1 MDIPLDVEVHCSDG
15 ACGKSTAIIVEPNTE
30 KVTHFVVQAEGSQYL
45 VPIEAIAVS
54 AANRIQLRWSR
65 QELAAAPPFEKAVFA
80 GEDLGAYAAP
90 ALAGPSI
97 AWPYGAENEY
107 MLEAAAAAYVPVEQ
121 IPEGERAIHSGAY
134 VEATDGGV
142 GQVEEF
148 LIDPAT
154 GRITHLVLR
163 KGHLWGKKDVT
174 IPLDQIDRVED
185 DVVYL
190 KLSKEAVGELEAV
203 PVRLRGGS

>member
-1 MDIPLDVEVHCSDG
+1 MDIPLDVEVCCSDG
-15 ACGKSTAIIVEPNTE
+15 ACGKSTAIIVEPDTE
-30 KVTHFVVQAEGSQYL
+30 QVTHFVVQAEGCRYL
-45 VPIEAIAVS
+45 VPIEAIAES
-54 AANRIQLRWSR
+54 APDYIRLHWSR
-65 QELAAAPPFEKAVFA
+65 QELAAAAPFEKTVFA
-80 GEDLGAYAAP
+80 GEDLGAYVAP
-90 ALAGPSI
+90 SMAGASI
-97 AWPYGAENEY
+97 GWPYGAENEY

-163 KGHLWGKKDVT
+163 KGHLWGKRDVT

-190 KLSKEAVGELEAV
+190 KLSKEAVVGLPGA
-203 PVRLRGGS
+203 PVRRK

>member
-1 MDIPLDVEVHCSDG
+1 MDIPLDVEVHCTDG

-30 KVTHFVVQAEGSQYL
+30 QVTHFVVQWEGSQYL
-45 VPIEAIAVS
+45 VPIEAIADSS
-54 AANRIQLRWSR
+54 ADRIELHWSR
-65 QELAAAPPFEKAVFA
+65 EELAAAPPFQKSVFA
-80 GEDLGAYAAP
+80 GEDLGAYTAP
-90 ALAGPSI
+90 GMTGASI
-97 AWPYGAENEY
+97 AWPYGTDGEY

-121 IPEGERAIHSGAY
+121 VPEGERAIHSGAY

-148 LIDPAT
+148 LIDPAS

-163 KGHLWGKKDVT
+163 KGHLWGKKNVT

-190 KLSKEAVGELEAV
+190 KLDKEAVGGLPAV
-203 PVRLRGGS
+203 PVRRKGGS

>member
-1 MDIPLDVEVHCSDG
+1 MDIPLNVEVLCTDG

-30 KVTHFVVQAEGSQYL
+30 KVTHFVVQVEGSRYL
-45 VPIEAIAVS
+45 VPIGAIAES
-54 AANRIQLRWSR
+54 AAGRIQLHWSR
-65 QELAAAPPFEKAVFA
+65 QELAAAEPFEKTVFA

-90 ALAGPSI
+90 GMTGASI

-121 IPEGERAIHSGAY
+121 IPEGEGAIHSGAY

-148 LIDPAT
+148 LIDQAT

-190 KLSKEAVGELEAV
+190 KLTKEAVGGLPGV
-203 PVRLRGGS
+203 PVRRK

>member
-1 MDIPLDVEVHCSDG
+1 MDIPLGVEVHCSDG

-30 KVTHFVVQAEGSQYL
+30 QVTHFVVRVEGSQYL
-45 VPIEAIAVS
+45 VPIEAIADS
-54 AANRIQLRWSR
+54 AADRIQLRWSR
-65 QELAAAPPFEKAVFA
+65 EELAAAAPFEKAVFA
-80 GEDLGAYAAP
+80 GEDLGAYTAP
-90 ALAGPSI
+90 GMVGASI
-97 AWPYGAENEY
+97 AWPYGSDGEY

-121 IPEGERAIHSGAY
+121 VPEGERAIHRGAY

-148 LIDPAT
+148 LIDPAG

-163 KGHLWGKKDVT
+163 KGHLWGKRDVT
-174 IPLDQIDRVED
+174 IPLEQIDRVED

-190 KLSKEAVGELEAV
+190 KLDKAAIAELPSV
-203 PVRLRGGS
+203 PVHRK

>member
-1 MDIPLDVEVHCSDG
+1 MDIPLDVEVRCSDG
-15 ACGKSTAIIVEPNTE
+15 ACGKSTAIIVDPNTE
-30 KVTHFVVQAEGSQYL
+30 QVTHFVAQVEGSQHL
-45 VPIEAIAVS
+45 VPIEAIADS
-54 AANRIQLRWSR
+54 ASDHIRLRWSR
-65 QELAAAPPFEKAVFA
+65 QELIAATPFEKTMFA
-80 GEDLGAYAAP
+80 GEDLGVYTAP
-90 ALAGPSI
+90 GMTGASI
-97 AWPYGAENEY
+97 AWPYGADNEY

-121 IPEGERAIHSGAY
+121 IPDGERAIHSGAY

-148 LIDPAT
+148 LIDPMT

-190 KLSKEAVGELEAV
+190 KLSKEAVGGLPGV
-203 PVRLRGGS
+203 PVHRK

>member
-1 MDIPLDVEVHCSDG
+1 MDIPLDVEVRCTDG
-15 ACGKSTAIIVEPNTE
+15 AGGKSTAIIIEPNTE
-30 KVTHFVVQAEGSQYL
+30 KVTHFVVQVEGIKYL
-45 VPIEAIAVS
+45 VPIEAIAES
-54 AANRIQLRWSR
+54 AADHIQLRWSR
-65 QELAAAPPFEKAVFA
+65 DELSAVAPFEKAVFA
-80 GEDLGAYAAP
+80 GEDLGTYIAP
-90 ALAGPSI
+90 GMTGASI
-97 AWPYGAENEY
+97 AWPYGADNEY
-107 MLEAAAAAYVPVEQ
+107 MLEAAAAAYMPVEQ

-163 KGHLWGKKDVT
+163 KGHLWGKRDVT

-190 KLSKEAVGELEAV
+190 KLTQEAVGKLPGV
-203 PVRLRGGS
+203 LLRRK